1 MTAAIIPLPGWAIH
15 VWAAPLGFFGVASC
29 RGNVDPDFPPEGAPL
44 IEGHAMALDHAVS
57 IQDRTGFPI
66 ISHVEGF

>member
-1 MTAAIIPLPGWAIH
+1 MSAAIIPLPGWAVHI
-15 VWAAPLGFFGVASC
+15 WPSRGGWYGVAPC

-44 IEGHAMALDHAVS
+44 VEEYSLALDQAVS

-66 ISHVEGF
+66 ISHVENL